1 MPAGPQH
8 CFTITWKQALDRR
21 IFSKKKK
28 SDKKTWQKPNWPHIF
43 LPGLNNNN
51 SKQQPR
57 KSVSNVSAIKMD
69 YFWNV
74 HDDARSSC
82 KPCSVY
88 EEKRKVW
95 HGRSPTRRDL
105 PPLLGR
111 IISRATRP
119 KQNFLFSGFLGSPRK
134 SIPGRE
140 GAVGVRHFRHRDL
153 FPILTA
159 QTKIG
164 GRIIWRQ
171 ANSSDGSQWH
181 TLCVDKWKNS
191 LVCTFGVWTPAI
203 TPLFV

>member
-1 MPAGPQH
+1 MHNSVAGEFLSQNFPFKSSNCIDKVPMMLSASNAAWQNLQ
-8 CFTITWKQALDRR
+8 FGLLFPPLSRR
-21 IFSKKKK
+21 CRPGPSAVSRSLGNKRLTGEFSQKKKKK
-28 SDKKTWQKPNWPHIF
+28 SDKKTWQKPNWLHIF

-74 HDDARSSC
+74 HDDARSLC

-134 SIPGRE
+134 SIPERE
-140 GAVGVRHFRHRDL
+140 GTVGVRH
-153 FPILTA
+153 
-159 QTKIG
+159 
-164 GRIIWRQ
+164 
-171 ANSSDGSQWH
+171 
-181 TLCVDKWKNS
+181 
-191 LVCTFGVWTPAI
+191 
-203 TPLFV
+203 